1 MGTSVPVPL
10 WQRRLWANPRNATPT
25 AEPEDEEEV
34 EEEDTE
40 DAGLFYLTEL
50 LQVRIYAED
59 KARWSV
65 NELKQWMHYLF
76 LAGVQHIY
84 LCDHYAFDREKLDGA
99 LERYIR
105 LRLVTYLAWGKVR
118 DPMSA
123 QIRCYQRFVGRY
135 RRRHVWQMAVDM
147 DEYPF
152 APNDTGEDFLV
163 RYLRA
168 FPGHVTEI
176 SMPNFLMLG
185 RGDRSGGLVVERINR
200 IVRQSNALV
209 KPIYRPQ
216 WVNANVHHNH
226 LLSGTRVDA
235 DPDRLMMVHYW
246 GARSQRWGPDTPQIL
261 LITKEWNRMKD
272 AWSERIRNSLL
283 AFGESDAI
291 TNSTGP

>member
-10 WQRRLWANPRNATPT
+10 WQRRLWANPRNMT
-25 AEPEDEEEV
+25 ESEGDDEDT
-34 EEEDTE
+34 EEEDT
-40 DAGLFYLTEL
+40 GLFFLTEL

-59 KARWSV
+59 KAHWSV

-84 LCDHYAFDREKLDGA
+84 LCDHFAFDHERLDSA
-99 LERYIR
+99 LERYVR
-105 LRLVTYLAWGKVR
+105 LGLVTYQAWGKVR
-118 DPMSA
+118 DPMAA
-123 QIRCYQRFVGRY
+123 QIRCYQRFVSRY

-152 APNDTGEDFLV
+152 APNDTQEDFLV

-185 RGDRSGGLVVERINR
+185 RGDRTGGLVVERINR
-200 IVRQSNALV
+200 IVRQPNALV

-246 GARSQRWGPDTPQIL
+246 GARSQRWGPDTPKIL
-261 LITKEWNRMKD
+261 LITKEWNQMKVT
-272 AWSERIRNSLL
+272 WSERIRNSLL